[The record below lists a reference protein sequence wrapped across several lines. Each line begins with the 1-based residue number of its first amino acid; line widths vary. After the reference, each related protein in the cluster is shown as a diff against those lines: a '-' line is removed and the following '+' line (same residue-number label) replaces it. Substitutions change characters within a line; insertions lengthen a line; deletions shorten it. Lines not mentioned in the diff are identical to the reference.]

1 VLHALVLAQQINV
14 GQVPPAPP
22 SEAVEEPTPQVNV
35 RAKPSP
41 RSASD
46 WEVDQDTIASVP
58 HETGADVLGTL
69 PGVYVSNRGLLGQA
83 PHLSLRGFEGT
94 TGQDMEIFVGN
105 IPLNQVSNIHAPGY
119 ADMRLVM
126 PEAIRDV
133 HISHGPYDPRQG
145 DFAIAGSTHMDLGL
159 DEPGFLAKGTY
170 GSFNSKR
177 VLLAFAP
184 DDDRWRDSFAAVE
197 AYGTDGP
204 GGAGRGGERASFVGQ
219 LAFDDSQVSW
229 RGLIAVGT
237 ARFDYPGLLSQNAV
251 EHGEYPYDALRP
263 FGRDLTQQFHIGN
276 EITWEIGSGALKLGV
291 FVSKT
296 KMQFHENLTGYVL
309 DVLAGMPPTN
319 SDDTEQVNE
328 ATTYGLNVSYRR
340 NVKVI
345 SKRDLVEIGAYSR
358 IDSIDQKSTRLFPDG
373 TIDQRPVDASIG
385 ATDIAAYIDA
395 ALYPFKRVV
404 VRGGTR
410 LDSLSYST
418 TDHTDNQGLER
429 TAQGFHLGNKATID
443 YALGGGVHLLASYGE
458 GFRSPQAR
466 ELTEGEKVPFATIQS
481 FEAGARMKTNGPA
494 EYVDGKEHVAQTF
507 QTSLVGF
514 ASWLSQDRVFDPLTL
529 TNAPAPSSQRLGAS
543 AAVSVR
549 AGILGMS
556 ASATY
561 AHATFT
567 ASDDRFQA
575 GDAVPYAPSF
585 VLRDDTYLLTPL
597 GKLAGDRVRGRF
609 GVGIQGAAGTALP
622 GGAQGKDIVYV
633 DALASVGWRA
643 LDLSLNGMNLLG
655 LRYYDAQ
662 YVYTSNFAQS
672 AMLPPPSAR
681 VLVAP
686 PTSIFLTLQVRLGG
700 NMHLGDE

>member
-1 VLHALVLAQQINV
+1 VLAQQV
-14 GQVPPAPP
+14 DVQSTVQVAPQPAVEPP
-22 SEAVEEPTPQVNV
+22 EEPTQQVNV
-35 RAKPSP
+35 RVKPSP

-46 WEVDQDTIASVP
+46 WEVDKDTIASVP

-94 TGQDMEIFVGN
+94 SGQDMEIFVGN
-105 IPLNQVSNIHAPGY
+105 IPLNQVSNIRAPGY

-133 HISHGPYDPRQG
+133 RISHGPYDPRQG
-145 DFAIAGSTHMDLGL
+145 DFAIAGSTHMDLGM
-159 DEPGFLAKGTY
+159 DEPGFLAKGSY

-204 GGAGRGGERASFVGQ
+204 GGTGRGGQRASFVGQ
-219 LAFDDSQVSW
+219 LAFDDSQISW
-229 RGLIAVGT
+229 RGIVAVGT
-237 ARFDYPGLLSQNAV
+237 ARFDFPGLLSQTAV
-251 EHGEYPYDALRP
+251 ENGEYPYTSLQP
-263 FGRDLTQQFHIGN
+263 LGRDLTQQFHIGN
-276 EITWEIGSGALKLGV
+276 EIAWEIGSGTLKLGV
-291 FVSKT
+291 FVSMT

-309 DVLAGMPPTN
+309 DVLAGMAPTN
-319 SDDTEQVNE
+319 SDDSEQVNQ

-358 IDSIDQKSTRLFPDG
+358 IDSIDQKDTRLFPDG
-373 TIDQRPVDASIG
+373 TINQKPVDASIG

-395 ALYPFKRVV
+395 ALYPVKHVV

-443 YALGGGVHLLASYGE
+443 YAAGGGVHLLASYGE

-481 FEAGARMKTNGPA
+481 FEAGARMKTGGDWQA
-494 EYVDGKEHVAQTF
+494 
-507 QTSLVGF
+507 SLVGF

-529 TNAPAPSSQRLGAS
+529 TNAPAPSSQRLGTA

-567 ASDDRFQA
+567 ASDDRFQT

-585 VLRDDTYLLTPL
+585 VLRDDTYVLTPL

-633 DALASVGWRA
+633 DALASVGWRS

-662 YVYTSNFAQS
+662 YVYTSNFGPS
-672 AMLPPPSAR
+672 AVLPPPSAR

-686 PTSIFLTLQVRLGG
+686 PTSVFLTLQVRLGG
-700 NMHLGDE
+700 KSQGQGEGEGQGRGQGD